1 MYAAER
7 QGFLVRRAR
16 AEGRV
21 DVTSSAED
29 LQVTPETIRRD
40 LSRGGEAA
48 GHANA
53 RLAQLADHLAE
64 GGVLAADRLDVEPE
78 MAQRDAVFTA
88 EKDRIAKLAL
98 EQLDGQR
105 TLLLDGGTTTARF
118 AQLLPVDRELTVVTN
133 SLPVASLLASRA
145 NTTVQLLGGRVRGT
159 TLAAVD
165 SWALQA
171 LAGITVDLAFLGAN
185 GFSAERGFTTPDV
198 AEGAVKAA
206 MVAAARRTVVL
217 ADAGKHGADALVR
230 FATASEV
237 DVLVTDTGLDPRA
250 ARTLQAAGPEVV
262 LA

>member
-21 DVTSSAED
+21 DVTLTAEE

-40 LSRGGEAA
+40 LSVLERQGLLRRVHGGAIP
-48 GHANA
+48 
-53 RLAQLADHLAE
+53 
-64 GGVLAADRLDVEPE
+64 ADRLDVEPE
-78 MAQRDAVFTA
+78 MAQRDAIFTA
-88 EKDRIAKLAL
+88 EKERIAKLAL

-105 TLLLDGGTTTARF
+105 TLIIDGGTTTARL
-118 AQLLPVDRELTVVTN
+118 AQLLPVDRELTVITN

-165 SWALQA
+165 SWALHA

-198 AEGAVKAA
+198 AEGAVKQA

-230 FATASEV
+230 FATVGEV
-237 DVLVTDTGLDPRA
+237 DVLVTDSGLDPRV

>member
-29 LQVTPETIRRD
+29 LQVTPETVRRD
-40 LSRGGEAA
+40 LSVLERQGLLRRVHGGAIP
-48 GHANA
+48 
-53 RLAQLADHLAE
+53 
-64 GGVLAADRLDVEPE
+64 ADRLDVEPE

-105 TLLLDGGTTTARF
+105 TLLIDGGTTTARF
-118 AQLLPVDRELTVVTN
+118 AQLLPVDRELTVITN

-145 NTTVQLLGGRVRGT
+145 NTIVQLLGGRVRGT
-159 TLAAVD
+159 TLVAVD

-185 GFSAERGFTTPDV
+185 GFSAERGFTTPDL

-250 ARTLQAAGPEVV
+250 ARTLQAAGP
-262 LA
+262 

>member
-21 DVTSSAED
+21 DVTSIAED
-29 LQVTPETIRRD
+29 LEVTPETIRRD
-40 LSRGGEAA
+40 LSVLERQGLLRRVHGGAIP
-48 GHANA
+48 
-53 RLAQLADHLAE
+53 
-64 GGVLAADRLDVEPE
+64 ADRLDVEPG
-78 MAQRDAVFTA
+78 MAQRDAVSTA
-88 EKDRIAKLAL
+88 EKDRIAKTAL

-105 TLLLDGGTTTARF
+105 TLIVDGGTTTARF
-118 AQLLPVDRELTVVTN
+118 AQLLPVDRELMVITN
-133 SLPVASLLASRA
+133 SLPVASLLASRP

-171 LAGITVDLAFLGAN
+171 LDGITVDLAFLGAN
-185 GFSAERGFTTPDV
+185 GFSVERGFTTPDV
-198 AEGAVKAA
+198 AEGAVKTA

-230 FATASEV
+230 FATVGDV

>member
-21 DVTSSAED
+21 DVTSVAED

-40 LSRGGEAA
+40 LSVLERQGLLRRVHGGAIP
-48 GHANA
+48 
-53 RLAQLADHLAE
+53 
-64 GGVLAADRLDVEPE
+64 ADRLDVEPE
-78 MAQRDAVFTA
+78 MAQRDAVSTA

-105 TLLLDGGTTTARF
+105 TLLIDGGTTTARF
-118 AQLLPVDRELTVVTN
+118 AQLLPVDRELTVITN

-230 FATASEV
+230 FATAGQV

>member
-29 LQVTPETIRRD
+29 LQVTPETVRRD
-40 LSRGGEAA
+40 LSVLERQGLLRRVHGGAIP
-48 GHANA
+48 
-53 RLAQLADHLAE
+53 
-64 GGVLAADRLDVEPE
+64 ADRLDVEPE

-105 TLLLDGGTTTARF
+105 TLLIDGGTTTARF
-118 AQLLPVDRELTVVTN
+118 AQLLPVDRELTVITN

-145 NTTVQLLGGRVRGT
+145 NTIVQLLGGRVRGT
-159 TLAAVD
+159 TLVAVD

-185 GFSAERGFTTPDV
+185 GFSAERGFTTPDL